1 MTGHLPYYI
10 AIEGPIGVG
19 KTSLAK
25 RLAETFEYE
34 LLLEEPNKNPF
45 LDRFYENPRRHAL
58 ATQLFFLFQR
68 VEQIRTLH
76 QDDLF
81 KNLRIADF
89 LIEKDMLF
97 AQQNLDKDEYNL
109 YGQIY
114 DHLTINA
121 PKPNLVIYLQ
131 ASTTALL
138 ERIKERGIASEQ
150 LIEPD
155 YLDQLNHAYAE
166 FFHYYKDY
174 LSSEIGDFVFSEQ
187 HKKLIPVRIIYTVI
201 IFIIC
206 NAVSESISIFAIN

>member
-45 LDRFYENPRRHAL
+45 LDRFYENPQRHAL

-76 QDDLF
+76 QNDLF

-89 LIEKDMLF
+89 LIDKDMLF

-121 PKPNLVIYLQ
+121 PKPNLIIYLQ
-131 ASTTALL
+131 ASTAALL
-138 ERIKERGIASEQ
+138 ERIKERGVASEQ
-150 LIEPD
+150 LIELD
-155 YLDQLNHAYAE
+155 YLDQLNNAYAE
-166 FFHYYKDY
+166 FFHYYKD
-174 LSSEIGDFVFSEQ
+174 SSLLIVNTEEFDPIHSEPDY
-187 HKKLIPVRIIYTVI
+187 KRLIKHIQKCPNGTHYFNPT
-201 IFIIC
+201 
-206 NAVSESISIFAIN
+206 NSLL